1 MEGNRNMK
9 EENVLIIHVDD
20 DSTSLLA
27 QLMERLGCSF
37 RVIENPKAA
46 LTHLENGGFTL
57 IIADSALFQAKQMAQ
72 IQDLCQDR
80 GLLFI
85 GNSFE
90 ELKHKLNP
98 GVSDFLSKPLTLEE
112 VGFRLKR
119 ILLERDRRIRSQE
132 VERELQEAGEEL
144 RRKGRE
150 LELSEEDLEGIKHLY
165 KEIGDELTSTSEK
178 LRRAKDQLENLA
190 ITDGLTEVYNHR
202 HFMDRI
208 HEGFEAAK
216 KESIPISLL
225 MVDIDHFK
233 AFNDNHGHMTGDLV
247 LRDVAQI
254 LKSNSRQADIVARY
268 GGEEFAVIL
277 PETDSSQAEKV
288 AESIR
293 TAVESYRFSNGN
305 EALRVTVSI
314 GIGAK
319 DGGID
324 SADQLISFA
333 DKSLYLAKS
342 AGRNR
347 FAFGKRIHPPPID
360 QWFSRF

>member
-46 LTHLENGGFTL
+46 LTHLENGGFSL

-72 IQDLCQDR
+72 VQDLCQDR

-150 LELSEEDLEGIKHLY
+150 L
-165 KEIGDELTSTSEK
+165 
-178 LRRAKDQLENLA
+178 
-190 ITDGLTEVYNHR
+190 
-202 HFMDRI
+202 
-208 HEGFEAAK
+208 
-216 KESIPISLL
+216 
-225 MVDIDHFK
+225 
-233 AFNDNHGHMTGDLV
+233 
-247 LRDVAQI
+247 
-254 LKSNSRQADIVARY
+254 
-268 GGEEFAVIL
+268 
-277 PETDSSQAEKV
+277 
-288 AESIR
+288 
-293 TAVESYRFSNGN
+293 
-305 EALRVTVSI
+305 
-314 GIGAK
+314 
-319 DGGID
+319 
-324 SADQLISFA
+324 
-333 DKSLYLAKS
+333 
-342 AGRNR
+342 
-347 FAFGKRIHPPPID
+347 
-360 QWFSRF
+360 